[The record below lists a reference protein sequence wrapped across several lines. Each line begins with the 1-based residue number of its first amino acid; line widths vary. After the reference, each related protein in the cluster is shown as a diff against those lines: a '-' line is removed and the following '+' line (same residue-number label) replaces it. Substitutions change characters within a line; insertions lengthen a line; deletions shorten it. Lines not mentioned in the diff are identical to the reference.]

1 MWRFLALAVL
11 ALPLSAASLAIVNA
25 AVHESEGGP
34 VANSS
39 TQFVAGETV
48 YLDFQ
53 LTGYHVSPDQKIKL
67 SVHIDAFDPKGVL
80 VVESIDTVLDTV
92 VSPQD
97 KDWKPKVRQSIVL
110 PPIVPSG
117 EFHIKA
123 AVEDDV
129 SHDKAAADI
138 AFHVTA
144 PQVEASPELTLRN
157 FNFYRGEDD
166 PAPLPVAAYRPGDA
180 LFARFDI
187 TGFRYGDRNTV
198 NVSYG
203 VSVLTSAGKVLYT
216 QPEAAVE
223 NSFSFYPKPYVPGA
237 MNLSLQKNMPLGE
250 YTLVV
255 NARDL
260 VGKQTCEVKKT
271 FRLE

>member
-1 MWRFLALAVL
+1 MWRFIALAFF
-11 ALPLSAASLAIVNA
+11 ALRLSAASLAIVNA
-25 AVHESEGGP
+25 AIRESDGGP

-39 TQFVAGETV
+39 NNFVAGEVV
-48 YLDFQ
+48 YFDFQ
-53 LTGYHVSPDQKIKL
+53 VSGYRVSPDDKVKL
-67 SVHIDAFDPKGVL
+67 TVHVDALDPKGVPL
-80 VVESIDTVLDTV
+80 VESIDTVLDTA

-110 PPIVPSG
+110 PSILPPGQFRISASVTDEISH
-117 EFHIKA
+117 EKA
-123 AVEDDV
+123 AGEV
-129 SHDKAAADI
+129 
-138 AFHVTA
+138 AFKVNA
-144 PQVEASPELTLRN
+144 PQVEPSPELTLRN
-157 FNFYRGEDD
+157 FNFYRSEDD
-166 PAPLPVAAYRPGDA
+166 PAPLPVAVYRPGDS

-187 TGFRYGDRNTV
+187 TGFRHGDRNTI
-198 NVSYG
+198 NVGYG
-203 VSVLTSAGKVLYT
+203 VAVLRADGKVLYT

-237 MNLSLQKNMPLGE
+237 MNLNLQKNIPLGE